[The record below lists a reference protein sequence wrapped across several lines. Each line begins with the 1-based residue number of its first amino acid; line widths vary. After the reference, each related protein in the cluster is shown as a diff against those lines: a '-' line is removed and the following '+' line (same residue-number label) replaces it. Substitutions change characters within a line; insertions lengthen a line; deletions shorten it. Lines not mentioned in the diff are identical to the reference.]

1 MAKLFSI
8 KNISTG
14 MLDIG
19 ETVLAVGQTAEVD
32 VPSDKAVAAIA
43 ASKATITLNTP
54 AAFASLTNAPT
65 ITNTTGTPVA
75 LANKAATI
83 AAITDVATA
92 ANAIATLVGVV
103 NAQSVEL
110 RRAFGMIAAL
120 ATAQQQNHIVKQ

>member
-1 MAKLFSI
+1 MAKLFTV
-8 KNISTG
+8 KNTSTG
-14 MLDIG
+14 FLDIG
-19 ETVLAVGQTAEVD
+19 ETVLAVGQSAEVD
-32 VPSDKAVAAIA
+32 TPSDKVVAAVA

-65 ITNTTGTPVA
+65 IVNTTGTPVA

-110 RRAFGMIAAL
+110 RRAFGAIAAL
-120 ATAQQQNHIVKQ
+120 STALQQNSIVKQ